1 MRILLREGA
10 TVKLCENGR
19 EALDMPEMDVFEATR
34 EIRKV
39 EKARHVRIPI
49 IALTAHTPGEETRR
63 MLEAG
68 MDDYLSKPLEKD
80 RLLETMGRLVGK

>member
-1 MRILLREGA
+1 MD
-10 TVKLCENGR
+10 CQ
-19 EALDMPEMDVFEATR
+19 MPEMDGFEATR

-39 EKARHVRIPI
+39 EKTHHVRIPI

-68 MDDYLSKPLEKD
+68 MDDYLSKPLEKG
-80 RLLETMGRLVGK
+80 RLVETMGRLVGK